1 MSTLSPGALDR
12 EADPGA
18 GHPAAADGGATGLPP
33 VTQVAVATLALIVAG
48 GIYLA
53 SKMPAHVT
61 LAPAIG
67 LLAAAAALLI
77 ANAIMLSRAHG
88 FAWPRFLQV
97 FRWTLLAYVVIVGML
112 EYVFVYDGV
121 RGGTLAVL
129 TGMLLV
135 FVLDVPLIIGFT
147 VARYADPD

>member
-1 MSTLSPGALDR
+1 MSAVSAPLPPE
-12 EADPGA
+12 EATA
-18 GHPAAADGGATGLPP
+18 AVEPARLPP

-53 SKMPAHVT
+53 AKMPAHVT

-67 LLAAAAALLI
+67 LLAAAVALLL
-77 ANAIMLSRAHG
+77 ANAVMLVRARG
-88 FAWPRFLQV
+88 FAARRFLQV

-121 RGGTLAVL
+121 RGGTLVVL

-147 VARYADPD
+147 VASHERRSA